1 MGCLSNGFVNRIKK
15 KKKKIQLKSHS
26 GIEDLQVSS
35 SALHSEHSAGL
46 TRNQQE
52 YR

>member
-1 MGCLSNGFVNRIKK
+1 MDCLSNSFVNRIKK
-15 KKKKIQLKSHS
+15 KKIKLKSHS